1 MQREYQQVW
10 YSYQKID
17 SIFKKT
23 LESSSE
29 FGEKNCYQNT
39 ELSKI
44 ELIHKP
50 LLVNLLAEVFF
61 IFPLQFLL

>member
-1 MQREYQQVW
+1 MQRKYQQVW

-50 LLVNLLAEVFF
+50 LLVNLLAEVFY
-61 IFPLQFLL
+61 FPLQFLL